1 MRVPSR
7 TPERALLF
15 LQTLKGKWHPT
26 FQLKFSSG
34 ICWNRTTKFGFYLTD
49 FTVKSAK
56 HSAVLSYWELHIPT
70 LSEWVYFYFSLFST
84 WNYSFYI
91 TKSQQDCE
99 QPKGKLWADG
109 WLAESS
115 MRVTEIFEEWKF
127 CQMFPTISVIYQ
139 IVLFLSTNWNQ
150 KPPIESIGILKIFFF

>member
-1 MRVPSR
+1 MASHFSAEV
-7 TPERALLF
+7 LLWKKEF
-15 LQTLKGKWHPT
+15 VEIELQSLVFILLILQWS
-26 FQLKFSSG
+26 LL
-34 ICWNRTTKFGFYLTD
+34 N
-49 FTVKSAK
+49 
-56 HSAVLSYWELHIPT
+56 SAVLSYWELHIPT

-139 IVLFLSTNWNQ
+139 IVLFLSTKWNQ